1 MDVADLVQ
9 TVIAARYRPN
19 EFGPTKPCHEPR
31 STGRIHSA
39 STRVMNPVGPNSFGR
54 YLAGGRSA
62 TARRSG
68 GWRGCA
74 LEVDP
79 AYSSLSRT
87 GPNLAGNFPAISA

>member
-39 STRVMNPVGPNSFGR
+39 STRVMNPVGPNEFGR
-54 YLAGGRSA
+54 YLAAGLRLRAEVVAGGA
-62 TARRSG
+62 VP
-68 GWRGCA
+68 WR
-74 LEVDP
+74 LIQP
-79 AYSSLSRT
+79 IR
-87 GPNLAGNFPAISA
+87 P